1 MEIGADSSNGG
12 KASKKS
18 RSVDLKS
25 IYEPKSSKKNDRVS
39 GSECKS
45 LKRKG
50 GLELGGEGEK
60 SGRKRCKKELPLSFL
75 KTNGKNVK
83 KSLVEVYNEEI
94 SVGSENAKNVSSDEK
109 NVSKPTVH
117 YDADDGAS
125 GNSMPLG
132 LEGGTVRIPKKRRG
146 FVGRKKHEVRQS
158 LKSSVLC
165 DSKSDFCDEEVKPS
179 KADSGMEI
187 NGANCMEKEAE
198 KSDEKMI
205 SLKNPDRNDGV
216 ADAVPDKDAVDSLP
230 KKSRKKRRKKGME
243 QVGAITNEGSE
254 PLLGSSTKMKDKS
267 VEEDEKNL
275 EENAAMMLSL
285 RFDPSCT
292 GFSAN
297 NKGSASPTTSR
308 SLFQAQNSGNS
319 DSAAGSE
326 FVSPDMA
333 ERVLRPRSRHGSKS
347 LSRKRRHFYEVH
359 PEQFSG
365 VGLLNKRIKIFWP
378 LDESWYRG
386 LVNNYDHERKLYHI
400 KYDDRDEEWVD
411 LHNEKF
417 KLLLFPSEFP
427 GRSSRRRRRRR
438 RRRSTEESHEGK
450 ADGKN
455 QIEGRKKKL
464 ATDDENSASNNMD
477 TMPIISWVTRTKSSS
492 SRAGKKQK
500 TSVSSMHSIASLMT
514 DDARRPE
521 RRINDVTEKRS
532 ASKSQKDPVVSKGHS
547 PGKGKISPSTTS
559 LKEKKNSLSFKEDR
573 LPIVYFRRHRKTSET
588 LHRHDR
594 VGSFAVRAEKT
605 ERDRSCS
612 ISLRKSDFKL
622 SFQMLQDILSK
633 LTIPI
638 QPEFF
643 SLKLYVPVISLL
655 NYYSGAQNI
664 QFSQTLILLQQGSLM
679 MTWPKVRLDV
689 LLADNLSG
697 LRFLLFEGSLEEAL
711 SFCLLLLQ
719 ALDHRNGADNDEEE
733 PLPVL
738 SVNLRRLSLSECLNG
753 NVSVLEDWTSKLP
766 TQFVCGCLI
775 KGLHCLKEP
784 GLSRQSCCDAV
795 IHLFSKFEI
804 GGWKLPTLAFP
815 DATVPNISKS
825 VVIKLLMDSFYSDI
839 FVKERG
845 VQDTSENTGDTSSVR
860 YLPDAQQTGHGPE
873 HNLSVSEASFDVAT
887 RTCGGTDHASP
898 NVRPCNPDSDM
909 PKQINE
915 CEKNSVEP
923 DKYYRQLPQPGRF
936 LNASHSFCNGTIG
949 VKKLVRTYDEEMNG
963 ITNST
968 DLNAAMVPDH
978 NPTAPRSVQL
988 RRKTNSSYRRLS
1000 SMGSDDRNDS
1010 SFKIGFMSG
1019 PKKPRTQVSYLM
1031 PYGSFDLSPKS
1042 RNSHNRIA
1050 SHKRIR
1056 RLKEKDVSDTSK
1068 KDFDVLSCDA
1078 NVLITQGDRGWRET
1092 GATVYL
1098 EIDNQN
1104 EWKLVVKNAGTMQ
1117 YSYKAHQ
1124 FLQPGSTNRFT
1135 HAMIWKGGKDWV
1147 LEFTNRSQWTLF
1159 KEMHE
1164 ECYNRNVR
1172 AASAKTIPIPGVR
1185 VIDENEDS
1193 GTEELLTRTSS
1204 KYFQQV
1210 ESDVEMA
1217 LNPSRVLYDMDTE
1230 DELWI
1235 SVNCSSDS
1243 ETCRSREIMEEL
1255 FERTMDAF
1263 EKAAYS
1269 RQSDQFSS
1277 NEIEEL
1283 MVGVGPIE
1291 IVKSIHDYWWKKRQR
1306 KGMPLIRHLQP
1317 PSWERYQQ
1325 QVKDWESTGNKLS
1338 SALSSECQ
1346 KVSAAE
1352 KPPMFAFCMKPRG
1365 LEVPNKGSKQ
1375 RSRRKFSVAGTTGF
1389 PDHDGFHSLGRRSS
1403 GNSFG
1408 SGKVFHYGNRSEFL
1422 GDSMSPRWGSP
1433 RDVASPR
1440 YLPLGN
1446 DGYYNSRFSRNKS
1459 KRIGALIS
1467 PRDSIS
1473 YSQRDAGWKNG
1484 MKHWSSEWS
1493 DHRNYY
1499 LGGSEGSHMKQLPSV
1514 VADDYVIR
1522 DASGTAQHAQ
1532 KIARLKREKAER
1544 MFHRAD
1550 RAVHKALAA
1559 LMAAEAI
1566 KAALEDRNLSGLVG
1580 SSSGAE
1586 KKEGISSKQVDIRAD
1601 FHGQRSPSSGDVLHG
1616 GKILMAKKTDFFIIT
1631 LYIQSPFSVGRV
1643 AHIAASVFY
1652 TGLRGGGSSS
1662 GGVGGSCLVGSFRSR
1677 GVLPMRNSI
1686 RQLIGGLMDL
1696 TYDADIF
1703 IGG

>member
-1 MEIGADSSNGG
+1 MEIGAGSSNGG
-12 KASKKS
+12 KTSEES

-25 IYEPKSSKKNDRVS
+25 IYEPKSLKKNDRVS
-39 GSECKS
+39 RSEGKS
-45 LKRKG
+45 LKRKKG
-50 GLELGGEGEK
+50 WFEPGGEGEK
-60 SGRKRCKKELPLSFL
+60 SGRKRSKKELPLSFL
-75 KTNGKNVK
+75 KTNGKNAK
-83 KSLVEVYNEEI
+83 KSLAEVYNEKI
-94 SVGSENAKNVSSDEK
+94 SVGSESAKNIGSDEQ

-117 YDADDGAS
+117 DDANDGAS
-125 GNSMPLG
+125 GNGMPLG

-158 LKSSVLC
+158 LKYSVQSLKYSVLS
-165 DSKSDFCDEEVKPS
+165 DSKSDFVDEEVKPS
-179 KADSGMEI
+179 KAGLGMEI
-187 NGANCMEKEAE
+187 SGENCMEEKEEE
-198 KSDEKMI
+198 KFVEKLI
-205 SLKNPDRNDGV
+205 SSTNPDQNDGV
-216 ADAVPDKDAVDSLP
+216 AEAIPDKDAVGSLP
-230 KKSRKKRRKKGME
+230 KKSRQKHRKKGME
-243 QVGAITNEGSE
+243 HAGASTNEEGE
-254 PLLGSSTKMKDKS
+254 PLLGSSTKIKNDS

-275 EENAAMMLSL
+275 EENAAMMLSS

-297 NKGSASPTTSR
+297 NKASASPSTSR
-308 SLFQAQNSGNS
+308 SLFQAQNSGQS

-333 ERVLRPRSRHGSKS
+333 DRVLRPRSRHGSKS
-347 LSRKRRHFYEVH
+347 LCRKRRHFYEVG

-365 VGLLNKRIKIFWP
+365 VGLLNKRIKVFWP

-386 LVNNYDHERKLYHI
+386 LINNYDHERKLYHI

-427 GRSSRRRRRRR
+427 GRSSRRRTRPI
-438 RRRSTEESHEGK
+438 EESHEGK

-455 QIEGRKKKL
+455 QIEGGKKKM

-500 TSVSSMHSIASLMT
+500 TSVSSMHSIASLMP
-514 DDARRPE
+514 DDARRPV
-521 RRINDVTEKRS
+521 RRINDVAMKRS
-532 ASKSQKDPVVSKGHS
+532 ASKSQKDRVVSKGHY
-547 PGKGKISPSTTS
+547 PGRRKISPSSTS
-559 LKEKKNSLSFKEDR
+559 LKEKRTSLSFKEDK

-588 LHRHDR
+588 LYRRGR
-594 VGSFAVRAEKT
+594 VGSFVVGADET

-612 ISLRKSDFKL
+612 ISLRKSDSKL
-622 SFQMLQDILSK
+622 YFQMLQDILSK
-633 LTIPI
+633 LIIPV

-643 SLKLYVPVISLL
+643 SLKLSVPVISLL
-655 NYYSGAQNI
+655 DYYMGAQNI
-664 QFSQTLILLQQGSLM
+664 LFSQTLILLQQGSLM
-679 MTWPKVRLDV
+679 MTWPKVRLDI

-719 ALDHRNGADNDEEE
+719 ATDHRNGANNDEEE

-738 SVNLRRLSLSECLNG
+738 SVSLRFTRMQGFQRQFLYSVDRFVSLQSLKWTYIDSNLMTKCLFTRRLSLSGCLYG
-753 NVSVLEDWTSKLP
+753 NVSVLEDCTSKLP
-766 TQFVCGCLI
+766 TQFACGCLI
-775 KGLHCLKEP
+775 KGLQSLKEP
-784 GLSRQSCCDAV
+784 GLSRQNCCDAV

-804 GGWKLPTLAFP
+804 SSRKLPTRAFP

-825 VVIKLLMDSFYSDI
+825 TVIKLLMDSFYSDI
-839 FVKERG
+839 FVKERD
-845 VQDTSENTGDTSSVR
+845 VQDPLENTVDTSSVR
-860 YLPDAQQTGHGPE
+860 DLPDTPQAGHGPQQ
-873 HNLSVSEASFDVAT
+873 NLSFSEASFDVAT
-887 RTCGGTDHASP
+887 QTCEGTDHASFSA
-898 NVRPCNPDSDM
+898 RPCDPVSEM

-915 CEKNSVEP
+915 CENNSVDLEMFS
-923 DKYYRQLPQPGRF
+923 RQLPQPGRF
-936 LNASHSFCNGTIG
+936 LNASQSFSNGTVG
-949 VKKLVRTYDEEMNG
+949 VKKLVRPYDEEMNG
-963 ITNST
+963 VPNST
-968 DLNAAMVPDH
+968 ALNAAVVRNG

-1000 SMGSDDRNDS
+1000 SMGSDERNDP
-1010 SFKIGFMSG
+1010 SFNIGFMSG

-1031 PYGSFDLSPKS
+1031 PYSSFDLSPKS
-1042 RNSHNRIA
+1042 KNSHHRIA

-1056 RLKEKDVSDTSK
+1056 RLKEKDVSDASK

-1078 NVLITQGDRGWRET
+1078 NVLITRGDRGWRET

-1104 EWKLVVKNAGTMQ
+1104 EWKLVVKNAGAMQ

-1124 FLQPGSTNRFT
+1124 FLQPGSTNRFS
-1135 HAMIWKGGKDWV
+1135 HAMMWKGGKDWA

-1193 GTEELLTRTSS
+1193 GTEELFTHSSS

-1235 SVNCSSDS
+1235 SMNCSSDS
-1243 ETCRSREIMEEL
+1243 ETCRSMKITEEV
-1255 FERTMDAF
+1255 FERIVDAF

-1269 RQSDQFSS
+1269 RQSHQFSS

-1291 IVKSIHDYWWKKRQR
+1291 IVKSIHDYWWKKRQK
-1306 KGMPLIRHLQP
+1306 KGMPLVRHLQP

-1325 QVKDWESTGNKLS
+1325 QVKDWESTGNKMS
-1338 SALSSECQ
+1338 YSLSSEYQ

-1408 SGKVFHYGNRSEFL
+1408 NGKVLHSINRGEFL
-1422 GDSMSPRWGSP
+1422 GDSMSPRWGGSP
-1433 RDVASPR
+1433 RDEASPR
-1440 YLPLGN
+1440 YLSSGN

-1467 PRDSIS
+1467 PRDPMS

-1484 MKHWSSEWS
+1484 IKHWNSEWS

-1499 LGGSEGSHMKQLPSV
+1499 LGGSEGSHMKQLPNV
-1514 VADDYVIR
+1514 VADDNVIR
-1522 DASGTAQHAQ
+1522 DASGTARHAQ
-1532 KIARLKREKAER
+1532 KIAKLKRAKAGR

-1550 RAVHKALAA
+1550 RAVHKALVA

-1566 KAALEDRNLSGLVG
+1566 KAASEDRN
-1580 SSSGAE
+1580 SSGPVESSCGAQ
-1586 KKEGISSKQVDIRAD
+1586 KKEG
-1601 FHGQRSPSSGDVLHG
+1601 G
-1616 GKILMAKKTDFFIIT
+1616 GN
-1631 LYIQSPFSVGRV
+1631 P
-1643 AHIAASVFY
+1643 
-1652 TGLRGGGSSS
+1652 
-1662 GGVGGSCLVGSFRSR
+1662 
-1677 GVLPMRNSI
+1677 P
-1686 RQLIGGLMDL
+1686 
-1696 TYDADIF
+1696 
-1703 IGG
+1703 